1 MSNIK
6 SSILIV
12 EDESYIKKVLET
24 ALAAG
29 GYRTISAVTGA
40 QARSAISSHMP
51 DMVLLDL
58 GLPDMDGVKLLKE
71 LRQWSAMP
79 VIVVS
84 ARSTERDKI
93 LALDNGADDYITK
106 PFSAPELLSRIRA
119 VLRRNSSGSVN
130 DDTYCVGD
138 FNIDFNKRIVN
149 INNETIRLTQVEYRI
164 VELLARNPGK
174 VLTYDYIMSNIW
186 GPYADSENNRI
197 LRVNMSHIRKKL
209 EPDSM
214 KPRYIL
220 TEIGVGYRMAE

>member
-40 QARSAISSHMP
+40 QARSAISSYMP

-106 PFSAPELLSRIRA
+106 PFFPNELMLRIKAILSRITGLKTTDVA
-119 VLRRNSSGSVN
+119 HFEGLE
-130 DDTYCVGD
+130 
-138 FNIDFNKRIVN
+138 
-149 INNETIRLTQVEYRI
+149 INYLARVVKVDGNVISLSPKEYD
-164 VELLARNPGK
+164 LLAYLSKNNK
-174 VLTYDYIMSNIW
+174 VAISRESLLISIWGYDYYGDDRTLDTHIKL
-186 GPYADSENNRI
+186 
-197 LRVNMSHIRKKL
+197 LRKSLGKYSKSISTVR
-209 EPDSM
+209 
-214 KPRYIL
+214 
-220 TEIGVGYRMAE
+220 GVGYRFDG